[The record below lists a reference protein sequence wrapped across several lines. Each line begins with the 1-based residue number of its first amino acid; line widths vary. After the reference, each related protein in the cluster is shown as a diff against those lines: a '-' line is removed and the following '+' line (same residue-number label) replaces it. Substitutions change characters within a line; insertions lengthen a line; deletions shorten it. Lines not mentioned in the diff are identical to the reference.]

1 VVFEWSAASRPLAD
15 DEYYVLVIEHKDGEV
30 YVWTKNSSFD
40 ASHDS
45 EEEGGGLPWLSG
57 VGPEIQ
63 WRVVVAVPQTADFA
77 RTEAPTDLRSEYSD
91 TSIFY
96 WRRGAAP
103 SKPTPTPAS

>member
-1 VVFEWSAASRPLAD
+1 MVFEWSAAGRPLAD

-30 YVWTKNSSFD
+30 YVWTKNTLFD

-63 WRVVVAVPQTADFA
+63 WRVVVAVPKTADFA

-91 TSIFY
+91 TMTFY

-103 SKPTPTPAS
+103 SKATPTPAS